1 MNRIMSNFEIQINV
15 LKEEN
20 SQYKEQM
27 GEINLENVKL
37 KSELEDLKNELKANE
52 QCVANL
58 RSRLRQLE
66 NEKVE
71 IKSKIERES
80 SEKQLYQA
88 LVDQRECEINNLTTL
103 LGTFTQTSTKSQVPI
118 DNVFKNKDQ
127 HFMEKLFLRF
137 KESRGKINT
146 KKQKL
151 SGNLTKA
158 TNKIKR
164 LVM

>member
-1 MNRIMSNFEIQINV
+1 MNRIISNFEIQINV

-20 SQYKEQM
+20 NQYKEQM

-37 KSELEDLKNELKANE
+37 KSELEDLKNELKEKENHIFT
-52 QCVANL
+52 L
-58 RSRLRQLE
+58 RSKLKQLE
-66 NEKVE
+66 NEQVE
-71 IKSKIERES
+71 IKNRIDRES
-80 SEKQLYQA
+80 TEKQLYQA
-88 LVDQRECEINNLTTL
+88 ISDQRDREIHNLTSL
-103 LGTFTQTSTKSQVPI
+103 LGTFTQTSAKSQLPI
-118 DNVFKNKDQ
+118 DNVFKHKDQ
-127 HFMEKLFLRF
+127 HFMEKLFQRF

-151 SGNLTKA
+151 SGNLTKT